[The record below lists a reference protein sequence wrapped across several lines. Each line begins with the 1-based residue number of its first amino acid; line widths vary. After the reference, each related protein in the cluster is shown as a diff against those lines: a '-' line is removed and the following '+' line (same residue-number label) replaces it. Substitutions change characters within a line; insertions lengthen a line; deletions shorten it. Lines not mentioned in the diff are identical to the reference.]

1 MTGDYVTRDNG
12 LSWNMFNLREQIA
25 AFAFDPINPRVIYA
39 ANAALWRSNDFGRT
53 WKMVFPNPA
62 RNTVEHLIGD
72 RANYSLTSSDPAY
85 PGGDISVIAIS
96 PRSDQKNRQANDRHL
111 YLSFQP
117 RGHSVLDA
125 GEDLPIKL

>member
-85 PGGDISVIAIS
+85 PGGDISVIAIKKIARRTMDTS
-96 PRSDQKNRQANDRHL
+96 IFLFSREVTPSLMRAKI
-111 YLSFQP
+111 F
-117 RGHSVLDA
+117 
-125 GEDLPIKL
+125 PIKL